1 MEVKR
6 REMCHTGEPLELE
19 WLIEMLVDVFHDPVH
34 PSRVFRAAIYVET
47 SNFSG
52 FHSMPSAVGPAM

>member
-1 MEVKR
+1 
-6 REMCHTGEPLELE
+6 MCDTGEPLELE
-19 WLIEMLVDVFHDPVH
+19 WLIEMPVDVFDDPVH
-34 PSRVFRAAIYVET
+34 PSRVLRAAIYVET